1 MKVAVLMRLVP
12 NLSEGVELNEDQTDI
27 EREWADTQANE
38 TDEQALEEAL
48 VLKETCGA
56 EVTAIALSDEGVER
70 YLRTALAKGADQV
83 VELDT
88 DLELA
93 QGFSALSTAPMLAGW
108 LKDKGYDL
116 ILTGNQK
123 VDDAFGGL
131 ASHLAIHLDLP
142 VIAGVTRITAQNGM
156 EALQEYG
163 EGKSSWIGFDG
174 PAVLAVQTA
183 SRPIRYVSGSK
194 LREAMASTAYVK
206 ESLEAELVEGPG
218 LTLSVP
224 EASGEVEIITDAAH
238 GAARV
243 IALLQERNLI

>member
-1 MKVAVLMRLVP
+1 MA
-12 NLSEGVELNEDQTDI
+12 
-27 EREWADTQANE
+27 
-38 TDEQALEEAL
+38 
-48 VLKETCGA
+48 
-56 EVTAIALSDEGVER
+56 DEGVER
-70 YLRTALAKGADQV
+70 YLRTALAKGADRA

-93 QGFSALSTAPMLAGW
+93 QGFSAMSTAPMLAGW

-131 ASHLAIHLDLP
+131 ATHLAIQLDLP
-142 VIAGVTRITAQNGM
+142 VVAGVTRIVTENGL

-163 EGKSSWIGFDG
+163 EGKSSWIGFNG
-174 PAVLAVQTA
+174 AAVLAVQTA

-194 LREAMASTAYVK
+194 LREAMASAAYVK
-206 ESLEAELVEGPG
+206 ESLEADLVDVPG
-218 LTLSVP
+218 LTLSLP
-224 EASGEVEIITDAAH
+224 EANGEVEIISDAAE

>member
-1 MKVAVLMRLVP
+1 MQVAVVMRLVP

-56 EVTAIALSDEGVER
+56 EVTVIALADEGVER

-83 VELDT
+83 VELET

-93 QGFSALSTAPMLAGW
+93 QGFSAMSTAPMLAGW
-108 LKDKGYDL
+108 LKDKGFAL

-131 ASHLAIHLDLP
+131 ASHLAIQLDLP
-142 VIAGVTRITAQNGM
+142 VIAGVTRIAAQNGL

-163 EGKSSWIGFDG
+163 EGRSSWVSFGG
-174 PAVLAVQTA
+174 AAVLAVQTA

-194 LREAMASTAYVK
+194 LREAMASAAYAK
-206 ESLEAELVEGPG
+206 ENLEAELVEVPG
-218 LTLSVP
+218 LTLSLP
-224 EASGEVEIITDAAH
+224 EANGEVEIISDASA